1 MFTTHQTCA
10 KSKTSTKYL
19 QLVVSQ
25 PVEKGE
31 LGLVLRL
38 KSEVWPFE
46 EEEEVVVVV
55 EELMAQSLVSDA
67 RFP

>member
-1 MFTTHQTCA
+1 MFTTDLTFV

-19 QLVVSQ
+19 QLVVLQ
-25 PVEKGE
+25 PAEEEE
-31 LGLVLRL
+31 LALRL

-55 EELMAQSLVSDA
+55 V
-67 RFP
+67 